1 MFNNIMNYCIENE
14 TAIFHSPGL
23 ESVGLTYGI
32 NNTVQAGYRVILLDL
47 VQTQELAD
55 NSLDERI
62 KALVF
67 ADNCTEKDK
76 MAMGE
81 ILKQLVRRKDT
92 ILGIGRIKAVLKQ
105 FETGKSNKIT
115 NLSNISNPKNQIS
128 LKVHTGLTRTALGI
142 GMCLRYL
149 PILIEEYQLDLF
161 SELELLDE
169 SFGAPTVPDLFNPG
183 SDTYKTFN
191 KPFQKYLT
199 RQKSIYPV

>member
-1 MFNNIMNYCIENE
+1 MSDNIMNYHIVNGM
-14 TAIFHSPGL
+14 AIFHSSAM
-23 ESVGLTYGI
+23 EWVGLTYGI
-32 NNTVQAGYRVILLDL
+32 NNTGQEGYRVILLDL

-55 NSLDERI
+55 DSLHERI
-62 KALVF
+62 SALVF

-76 MAMGE
+76 MAMGD

-92 ILGIGRIKAVLKQ
+92 ILGIGKIKAVLKQ
-105 FETGKSNKIT
+105 VEIGSSNKIT
-115 NLSNISNPKNQIS
+115 NLSNISNPKDQVS
-128 LKVHTGLTRTALGI
+128 LKVHAGLTRTALGI
-142 GMCLRYL
+142 GMCLGYL

-169 SFGAPTVPDLFNPG
+169 SFGAPKVSDLFDPG

-199 RQKSIYPV
+199 SQKSIYSV